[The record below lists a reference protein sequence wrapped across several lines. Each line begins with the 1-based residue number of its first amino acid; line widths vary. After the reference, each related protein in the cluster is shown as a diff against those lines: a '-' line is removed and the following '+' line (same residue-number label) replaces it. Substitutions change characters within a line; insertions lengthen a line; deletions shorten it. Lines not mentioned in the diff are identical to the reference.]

1 MPSFGVST
9 TSPKKSSSF
18 NMSPTSAII
27 FIKCRNRHH
36 TKNNNHFFN
45 WRTKTP
51 SNVTLLGRTSSEV
64 FVMLVVV
71 VHSFCCCCYSFI
83 ASYVMLFFIHCFSA
97 SSLNLPWTITRFLHP
112 FYTFKPAHRRV
123 IRGSDSTRDLLSQ
136 FYRERYGFEWAFFTH
151 RRFLPYAPSP
161 TFLPAFIKAF
171 LGAGSSSLKFAGLHT
186 DPRNTDPAHLF
197 V

>member
-1 MPSFGVST
+1 M
-9 TSPKKSSSF
+9 
-18 NMSPTSAII
+18 
-27 FIKCRNRHH
+27 
-36 TKNNNHFFN
+36 KNNNHFFN

-51 SNVTLLGRTSSEV
+51 SIVTLLGRTSSEV
-64 FVMLVVV
+64 FVRLVVV
-71 VHSFCCCCYSFI
+71 LHSFCCCCYSFI

-151 RRFLPYAPSP
+151 RRFLPFALSP
-161 TFLPAFIKAF
+161 TFLPAFIKAL
-171 LGAGSSSLKFAGLHT
+171 LGAGSSSLKFVGLHT